1 MNSLQLTRKLNHLV
15 MAGIACMSFA
25 VAMNAQVKTESN
37 TTPGPAT
44 KSVSGDRGEVVYA
57 SGSDLVLKKQDG
69 TIVHFANVSDTVT
82 VDSKQV
88 AIDDLEPGMKLER
101 TITTT
106 TTPHTVTTVQTV
118 TGKVWHVNPPHFVI
132 LTLEDGTNHKFDL
145 PSDHKVFVDGR
156 LVDAWALKKGMRIS
170 ATRVIEAPGTVVAQ
184 QTNLTGRAPTPIA
197 LAANEPILFAMFATA
212 PARSTVAETLPV
224 SLPETGSSLP
234 LVGLLGVLALGS
246 FVGLRAIRVT
256 A

>member
-37 TTPGPAT
+37 TTHGPAT
-44 KSVSGDRGEVVYA
+44 KSVSVDRGEVVYA
-57 SGSDLVLKKQDG
+57 SGSDLVLKKDDG
-69 TIVHFANVSDTVT
+69 TIVHFANVSETAT
-82 VDSKQV
+82 VDGKQV

-145 PSDHKVFVDGR
+145 PNDHKVFVDGR

-170 ATRVIEAPGTVVAQ
+170 ATRVTEAPGTVVAQ
-184 QTNLTGRAPTPIA
+184 QTDLTGRTPAPIA
-197 LAANEPILFAMFATA
+197 LAANEPIWFAMFVTA
-212 PARSTVAETLPV
+212 PARPTVAEALPA

-256 A
+256 V